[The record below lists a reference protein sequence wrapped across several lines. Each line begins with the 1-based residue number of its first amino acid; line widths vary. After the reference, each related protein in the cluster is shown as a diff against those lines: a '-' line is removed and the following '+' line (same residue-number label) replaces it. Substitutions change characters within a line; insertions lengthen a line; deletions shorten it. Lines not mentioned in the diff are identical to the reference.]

1 MDRTSRGNA
10 HSAPH
15 VAKHGTVTMIKF
27 VATVDNLTIQD
38 LLFPEQRQ
46 VESGGRYKVFQF
58 KNRTPSF

>member
-27 VATVDNLTIQD
+27 VATGHARL
-38 LLFPEQRQ
+38 Q
-46 VESGGRYKVFQF
+46 VLKPGVSEGAIENEFSKPMVTQ
-58 KNRTPSF
+58 

>member
-27 VATVDNLTIQD
+27 VATGHARL
-38 LLFPEQRQ
+38 Q
-46 VESGGRYKVFQF
+46 VLKPGVSEGAIENEFSKPMVTR
-58 KNRTPSF
+58 